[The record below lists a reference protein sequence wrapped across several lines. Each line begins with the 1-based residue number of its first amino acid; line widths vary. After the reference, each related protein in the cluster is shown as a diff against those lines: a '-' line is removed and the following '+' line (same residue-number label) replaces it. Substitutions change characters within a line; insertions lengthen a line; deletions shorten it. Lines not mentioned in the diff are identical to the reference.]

1 MILSK
6 LSNAVNNEVVKKTV
20 YDELIA
26 KANNIDTNGFVLKT
40 KYDTDKLDL
49 EKKISNADKKIPDT
63 SGLVK
68 KTDCNAKTIEIENK
82 VPSISGLAANSAL
95 TTVENKI

>member
-6 LSNAVNNEVVKKTV
+6 LSNAVNNEVVTKTV
-20 YDELIA
+20 YDKLIA